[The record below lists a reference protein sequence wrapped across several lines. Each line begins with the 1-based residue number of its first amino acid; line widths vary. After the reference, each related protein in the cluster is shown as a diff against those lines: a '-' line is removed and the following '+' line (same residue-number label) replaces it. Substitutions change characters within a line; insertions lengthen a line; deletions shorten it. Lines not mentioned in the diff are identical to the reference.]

1 MFLCAWKIDPNF
13 SEKSLDQ
20 KKSLSKRTTYT
31 DWLDV
36 IDDDDNDYR
45 SLFIKLPEEQN
56 CFFLLH
62 LFNGL
67 FSSVFFCCCIWPFE
81 NVARRARMKKLFF
94 VLCIYYHL
102 TWWYTIHTQTK
113 KIILFTII
121 NFNDSPKD
129 DKYKNKI
136 P

>member
-1 MFLCAWKIDPNF
+1 MIIRQTTSHICVFMCMKNWSKLLRKEF
-13 SEKSLDQ
+13 GSKK

-56 CFFLLH
+56 CFFCFTSSMVCFH
-62 LFNGL
+62 LF
-67 FSSVFFCCCIWPFE
+67 FFCCCIWPFE
-81 NVARRARMKKLFF
+81 NVAWRARMEKLFFF

-113 KIILFTII
+113 KNHLIHD
-121 NFNDSPKD
+121 N
-129 DKYKNKI
+129 
-136 P
+136 